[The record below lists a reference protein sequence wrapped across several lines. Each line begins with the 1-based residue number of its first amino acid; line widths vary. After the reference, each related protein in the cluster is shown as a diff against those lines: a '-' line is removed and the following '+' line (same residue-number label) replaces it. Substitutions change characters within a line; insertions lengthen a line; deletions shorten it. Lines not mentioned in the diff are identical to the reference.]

1 MNKPLEQHL
10 GKDGDCADAATL
22 CQCVNSAEGESSV
35 SPESASLDQ
44 LEGLSSE
51 IRTLIRPDEN
61 GIFHIAVFDFDGT
74 CIRGNSPVMLV
85 KHLVFSGK
93 LNPWVVLR
101 IIWWAIRYK
110 FHWPQNECSVRSLV
124 FKPFKGKPK
133 SEVDAFLEQYGVEN
147 VAHRFRPEAHKTMAS
162 HVRAGHVVLLL
173 SATFEPILRDI
184 APRHPIQYQVST
196 RMRVDHQGNYDNV
209 VEGLPVEGD
218 EKLNALRRFADAEFG
233 EGNWVLDWAYC
244 DHYSDYTLLKAAN
257 NPFAVS
263 PTQTLTRI
271 AKREGWP
278 ILMWADPV
286 SS

>member
-10 GKDGDCADAATL
+10 NTEDVCAESAVCTQCAKGGEGD
-22 CQCVNSAEGESSV
+22 SSV
-35 SPESASLDQ
+35 SPSNHAADQ
-44 LEGLSSE
+44 FVGLSSE
-51 IRTLIRPDEN
+51 IRAQIRPDEN
-61 GIFHIAVFDFDGT
+61 GIIHIAAFDFDGT

-110 FHWPQNECSVRSLV
+110 FHWPQDESSVRSLV
-124 FKPFKGKPK
+124 FKPFNGKPK
-133 SEVDAFLEQYGVEN
+133 TEVDAFLEQFGVEN
-147 VAHRFRPEAHKTMAS
+147 VADRFRPEAHETMAS

-184 APRHPIQYQVST
+184 APRHPVQYQVST
-196 RMRVDHQGNYDNV
+196 RMRVDEQGNYINIVD
-209 VEGLPVEGD
+209 GLPVEGD

-233 EGNWVLDWAYC
+233 EGNWVFDWAYC